1 MSGVYTSR
9 ARGRRVGHWVMEVLH
24 KVLVLL
30 LLSSL
35 LVSGDER
42 EEAVNSNGM
51 STGTPGEKERSEKQ
65 QKSRHLQPPFG
76 RSSPPEKW
84 LSSKRRVPNAS
95 DPLHNR

>member
-1 MSGVYTSR
+1 
-9 ARGRRVGHWVMEVLH
+9 MEVLH
-24 KVLVLL
+24 KVLILL

-42 EEAVNSNGM
+42 EEAMNTNVM
-51 STGTPGEKERSEKQ
+51 SSTVSPGAKERSEKPHMG
-65 QKSRHLQPPFG
+65 RHPQPRFG
-76 RSSPPEKW
+76 PSPPPDKW